1 MKVMITGATE
11 GFGLLLTKKLSNI
24 PEITQ
29 IIALKS
35 SDIDYNDESTENN
48 SKLEFATA
56 KNLRPRALEDV
67 FKKNHDIDVVVHL
80 AYTNKL
86 QRNETGKFIH
96 ETNVFGTM
104 RLLELCKKY
113 NVKKFIHKSPSSIY
127 GANADNPVL
136 IKEDFPLRG
145 NRTYQTLRDKIEA
158 DILCQIH
165 MNENSNPKIVILRF
179 CGIIGDHIRSPLN
192 TLFNQPFVP
201 MLLGFDPMFQIIHE
215 DDVIEAIT
223 LAILKKDAEG
233 IFNVAGKYTEPITKV
248 IRRLNRVPLPISSLA
263 LELLYKPIFMLKREH
278 TFPFDTSYWKY
289 PFVVD
294 TTRAR
299 DILGFEPKIL

>member
-35 SDIDYNDESTENN
+35 SDIDYNEYHSNN
-48 SKLEFATA
+48 EKLEVATA
-56 KNLRPRALEDV
+56 TNLRPRALEDV

-80 AYTNKL
+80 AYTNKP
-86 QRNETGKFIH
+86 QANENGKFIH

-104 RLLELCKKY
+104 RLLDLCKKY
-113 NVKKFIHKSPSSIY
+113 NVKKFIHKSPTSIY
-127 GANADNPVL
+127 GANPDNPIL
-136 IKEDFPLRG
+136 IKEDYPLRG
-145 NRTYQTLRDKIEA
+145 NRTYQALRDKIEA
-158 DILCQIH
+158 DILCQ
-165 MNENSNPKIVILRF
+165 MNMHENTNPKIVIMRF
-179 CGIIGDHIRSPLN
+179 CGIIGENIKSPLN

-201 MLLGFDPMFQIIHE
+201 VIMGFDPMFQIIHE
-215 DDVIEAIT
+215 DDVIDALT
-223 LAILKKDAEG
+223 LAILNTDAKG
-233 IFNVAGKYTEPITKV
+233 IFNVAGRYTEPITKV
-248 IRRLNRVPLPISSLA
+248 IRRLERVPLPISGLA

-278 TFPFDTSYWKY
+278 TFPFDTSYWKF

-294 TTRAR
+294 TRKVR
-299 DILGFEPKIL
+299 SELGFDPKVL